1 MPAPFITSRAL
12 DAPNICHGFFG
23 REGGRST
30 GDFASNNMSIAL
42 GDVQDLVISNRSS
55 AAAQMGDFGMRD
67 LVLFRQTHSTTVV
80 TLTERH
86 DVSVAVEADA
96 MVTNRRDQLLGILT
110 ADCAPVLLADPDAGV
125 VGAAH
130 AGWKGAAGGI
140 LYATVMGMVAL
151 GADPAAVG
159 LEGGQLILEDHL
171 GVVEEAPD
179 QGRLAVVDAAAGKEA
194 QQRLVLVRVQVRFDV
209 GRNEIRDVRHQKYPS
224 CFFFSIEADWSW
236 SITRPCRSE
245 VVVSSISWMIAVSV
259 SASLSIA
266 PVSG

>member
-1 MPAPFITSRAL
+1 MPAPFITSRVL
-12 DAPNICHGFFG
+12 DVPNISHGFFG

-151 GADPAAVG
+151 GADPARIRAAIGPTISGANYEVGPDTAAQITALDKSAAGHVTIPPGKTREHFDIPALLAEQLFGAGVG
-159 LEGGQLILEDHL
+159 LVSNLDICTYANPAKYFSHRYATHHGIGT
-171 GVVEEAPD
+171 
-179 QGRLAVVDAAAGKEA
+179 GR
-194 QQRLVLVRVQVRFDV
+194 Q
-209 GRNEIRDVRHQKYPS
+209 
-224 CFFFSIEADWSW
+224 
-236 SITRPCRSE
+236 
-245 VVVSSISWMIAVSV
+245 ISVIG
-259 SASLSIA
+259 LR
-266 PVSG
+266 